1 MFVTQ
6 VLQKLKQEEGK
17 YCPVLPRKKKKGGG
31 EVMHWL
37 ANSMFIK

>member
-17 YCPVLPRKKKKGGG
+17 YYPALPRKKKGGG